1 SKTAQRV
8 KMADTNDLNG
18 LAKLQADRHE
28 ALKATLQC
36 FRKDA
41 MSRKTAIYFQKR
53 LQKVDD
59 LKTNFL
65 ETHTR
70 MVCTEGFEETPYYL
84 KGLASEF
91 EERYLEVYCSID
103 ESYKQTHAPEPPPV
117 TPQPLH
123 KAEPAIRVN
132 LPQIPVP
139 KFSGNIIE
147 WPGFY
152 DIIYNPRIVFAHH
165 MNALYNLSTLHKEKA
180 KDLRSL
186 LSTVKVCTGA
196 LQRISGMAKEPTH
209 WLAHYVSTKLPKE
222 THAAWEHYL
231 GSNTE
236 VPSFLKLEQFLN
248 DRLVTIDGI
257 ENRNASFAQQLRPS
271 TDSTRRIQYHNTQTR
286 APSNLR
292 CVHCGSSHILRRCPA
307 FLSMDSYQRK
317 ELAIRFKLCINCLG
331 TTHTHS
337 RCTSTRNCQQCGQ
350 RHHTLLHHPQRPPH
364 PQETQSTPVT
374 NTSGIQ
380 PAFTAA
386 QTPQFS
392 NSSLNCLTAVSSNAP
407 IRSILLATARVHI
420 INPKTGQEATINAL
434 LDHRSEATLVSKHT
448 VQSLRLKK
456 VSTRT
461 TIAGVGAIKTQQC
474 KATVSFSIRPPSSS
488 SPSLEVGTAYVL
500 NSLTAFLP
508 GHSIL
513 SRNWEHLT
521 GLALADPQ
529 FYRSKRIDIIIG
541 ADLLSQI
548 LLPGLRTGSAA
559 EPMAQN
565 TIFGWVLSG
574 QAGSAEPNQQLHC
587 YHTAI
592 DTEHLLKQ
600 FCDIEAVP
608 ERHLLSPEESWCE
621 EFFKETH
628 RRLENGRYEVRLPFK
643 TLFDSEMTIG
653 RSHQMALNRF
663 LHLERRLKRSPDEWI
678 RYGNGFNEYF
688 ELGQITQAKSTER
701 QNTQVSASNISVSS
715 CVLPHHAESLS
726 TKHRIVFDASAKTS
740 NGRSLNDILCVGR
753 ALQNNLAAVILN
765 WRKYPYAFTADI
777 QKMYRCINVHHD
789 DHQYQRIL
797 WRAADGGINEYCLT
811 TVTFGTASAR
821 LPQFECCIKLAKT
834 KIADIR

>member
-1 SKTAQRV
+1 
-8 KMADTNDLNG
+8 M
-18 LAKLQADRHE
+18 
-28 ALKATLQC
+28 
-36 FRKDA
+36 
-41 MSRKTAIYFQKR
+41 
-53 LQKVDD
+53 
-59 LKTNFL
+59 
-65 ETHTR
+65 
-70 MVCTEGFEETPYYL
+70 
-84 KGLASEF
+84 
-91 EERYLEVYCSID
+91 
-103 ESYKQTHAPEPPPV
+103 
-117 TPQPLH
+117 
-123 KAEPAIRVN
+123 
-132 LPQIPVP
+132 
-139 KFSGNIIE
+139 
-147 WPGFY
+147 
-152 DIIYNPRIVFAHH
+152 
-165 MNALYNLSTLHKEKA
+165 
-180 KDLRSL
+180 

-196 LQRISGMAKEPTH
+196 FQRISGVAKEPTH

-248 DRLVTIDGI
+248 DRLVTIDAI

-271 TDSTRRIQYHNTQTR
+271 TDSTRRIQCHNTQTR

-420 INPKTGQEATINAL
+420 INPKTGQEATINAF
-434 LDHRSEATLVSKHT
+434 LDHGSEATLVSEHT

-474 KATVSFSIRPPSSS
+474 KGTVSFSIP
-488 SPSLEVGTAYVL
+488 
-500 NSLTAFLP
+500 
-508 GHSIL
+508 
-513 SRNWEHLT
+513 
-521 GLALADPQ
+521 DPQ

-643 TLFDSEMTIG
+643 TLFDPEMTIG
-653 RSHQMALNRF
+653 RSHQMALN
-663 LHLERRLKRSPDEWI
+663 
-678 RYGNGFNEYF
+678 
-688 ELGQITQAKSTER
+688 
-701 QNTQVSASNISVSS
+701 
-715 CVLPHHAESLS
+715 
-726 TKHRIVFDASAKTS
+726 RIVFDASAKTS

-777 QKMYRCINVHHD
+777 QKM
-789 DHQYQRIL
+789 
-797 WRAADGGINEYCLT
+797 
-811 TVTFGTASAR
+811 
-821 LPQFECCIKLAKT
+821 
-834 KIADIR
+834 